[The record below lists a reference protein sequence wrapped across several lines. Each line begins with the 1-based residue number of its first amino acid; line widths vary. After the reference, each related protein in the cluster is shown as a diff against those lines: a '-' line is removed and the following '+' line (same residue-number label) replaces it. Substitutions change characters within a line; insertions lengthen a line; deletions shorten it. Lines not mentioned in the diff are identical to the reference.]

1 MSETATQLIATAR
14 NAGIMLWVER
24 GALKFRAPTGTLT
37 GELREAIRANR
48 DAVIATLQEGN
59 TLTEDPA
66 NQYEPFALTDIQ
78 AAYLLGRSSTY
89 QTGGIAC
96 HAYLEVDMG
105 PIDRVRLE
113 RALDLLIARHG
124 ALRTS
129 FHTAGFQQVHPVSEI
144 TRPPVAEVDA
154 TGLPALIAK
163 FSHEVLDAENPPLLR
178 LGISRGATASDDRL
192 HVSVDFLM
200 ADWTGITLLIDQLVA
215 LLSATTSWP
224 LRWTSPITVSRPTA
238 GSGANGWGPPRSRQS
253 CRWSLH
259 VPMPRRRSHGTPTRS
274 ARRPPSP
281 SSTAPGQ
288 PGSRPRPSR

>member
-37 GELREAIRANR
+37 GELREAIRSNR
-48 DAVIATLQEGN
+48 DAVIAALQEGN

-113 RALDLLIARHG
+113 WVCPWIR
-124 ALRTS
+124 
-129 FHTAGFQQVHPVSEI
+129 VC
-144 TRPPVAEVDA
+144 
-154 TGLPALIAK
+154 
-163 FSHEVLDAENPPLLR
+163 
-178 LGISRGATASDDRL
+178 
-192 HVSVDFLM
+192 
-200 ADWTGITLLIDQLVA
+200 
-215 LLSATTSWP
+215 
-224 LRWTSPITVSRPTA
+224 
-238 GSGANGWGPPRSRQS
+238 PRS
-253 CRWSLH
+253 CRRNCMVFS
-259 VPMPRRRSHGTPTRS
+259 
-274 ARRPPSP
+274 
-281 SSTAPGQ
+281 
-288 PGSRPRPSR
+288 GS